1 MDSSINTIWLNST
14 MLAMIL
20 TALFGAISLFVV
32 SFIARH
38 FKLKSQL
45 PPGPKGL
52 PILGNIVQ
60 FLQSENNTLVSPKCT
75 IINYWCIWCLDYR
88 TCLFLWCPQHI
99 NSQMP
104 KLQLLEEW
112 TKKYDGVFTL
122 WFLWKPIFCC
132 FRGKVIERSSHH

>member
-1 MDSSINTIWLNST
+1 

-60 FLQSENNTLVSPKCT
+60 FLRSKNNILVRFKHALLM
-75 IINYWCIWCLDYR
+75 IYGLIELDI
-88 TCLFLWCPQHI
+88 L
-99 NSQMP
+99 
-104 KLQLLEEW
+104 
-112 TKKYDGVFTL
+112 
-122 WFLWKPIFCC
+122 
-132 FRGKVIERSSHH
+132 